1 MTNITQHIRQMLI
14 GNLAS
19 AASHI
24 GGLDETEARD
34 WAKTQ
39 SEKILKSGEQDFDS
53 LEQLIFSR
61 EKAELHWLKT
71 LLG

>member
-1 MTNITQHIRQMLI
+1 MLI

-19 AASHI
+19 AASRM

-34 WAKTQ
+34 WARTQ
-39 SEKILKSGEQDFDS
+39 SEKILYSGNQDFDS
-53 LEQLIFSR
+53 LEQLMLNR
-61 EKAELHWLKT
+61 EKAELHWLKV